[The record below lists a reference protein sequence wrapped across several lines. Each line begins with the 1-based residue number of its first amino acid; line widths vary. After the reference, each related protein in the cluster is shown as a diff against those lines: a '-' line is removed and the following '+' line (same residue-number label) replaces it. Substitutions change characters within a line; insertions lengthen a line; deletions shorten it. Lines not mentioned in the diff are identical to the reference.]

1 MPNNPHN
8 WLQMLALGLF
18 AVGAG
23 ALDFLHGVHT
33 GRRKWH
39 FLAFILHL
47 CLALLTGSL
56 AVMIV
61 TELGYSIYAAG
72 AAAGGAGFMNVRLF
86 ELFEHKAR
94 HWGGTKSR

>member
-1 MPNNPHN
+1 MPSSPTN
-8 WLQMLALGLF
+8 LFQMIALALF

-23 ALDFLHGVHT
+23 ALDYLYGVQT

-39 FLAFILHL
+39 FLAFCLHL
-47 CLALLTGSL
+47 CLALLTGSI

-86 ELFEHKAR
+86 ELMEHKAR
-94 HWGGTKSR
+94 NWRVK